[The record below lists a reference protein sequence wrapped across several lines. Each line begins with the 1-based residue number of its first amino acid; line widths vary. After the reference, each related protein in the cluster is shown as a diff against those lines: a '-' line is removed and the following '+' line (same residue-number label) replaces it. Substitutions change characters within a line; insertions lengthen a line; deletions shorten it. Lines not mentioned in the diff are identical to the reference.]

1 MSEHTGP
8 LPVEKIR
15 TDYTLGTLTE
25 DEAGMDPL
33 ALFHRWLSEAVAQKL
48 PEPHAM
54 TVATASTDGMP
65 SARILLLRGY
75 DETGFR
81 FFSNYLSR
89 KGEELFANPQ
99 ASLLFF
105 WPELQRQVRIEGQVT
120 KQSAADSD
128 AYWDSRPFASR
139 ISAVASAQSS
149 VIPDRTD
156 LERKVEELKQK
167 YPDENVPRPETW
179 GGYNLTP
186 SHFEFWQ
193 GRASRLHDR
202 LQFERDGDGWK
213 RERLAP

>member
-1 MSEHTGP
+1 MSDQSGP

-25 DEAGMDPL
+25 EDAGFDPL
-33 ALFHRWLSEAVAQKL
+33 TLFHQWLSEAVEQKL

-75 DETGFR
+75 DEKGFR
-81 FFSNYLSR
+81 FFTNYLSR
-89 KGEELFANPQ
+89 KGEELFSNPQ

-120 KQSAADSD
+120 KQSAVESD
-128 AYWDSRPFASR
+128 EYWNSRPFASR

-149 VIPDRTD
+149 VIPDRSE
-156 LERKVEELKQK
+156 LERQVEELKQK

-179 GGYNLTP
+179 GGYNLEP

-193 GRASRLHDR
+193 GRSSRLHDR
-202 LQFERDGDGWK
+202 LQYERTASGWK